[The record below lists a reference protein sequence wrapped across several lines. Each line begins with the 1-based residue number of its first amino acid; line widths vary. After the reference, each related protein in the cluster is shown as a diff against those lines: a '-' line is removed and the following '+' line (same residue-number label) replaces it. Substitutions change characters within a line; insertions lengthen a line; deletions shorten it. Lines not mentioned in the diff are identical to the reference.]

1 MAGCLSYSDVRNG
14 REMVALANALAVTTV
29 TGVDTDDLTLVD
41 EQRYANLCAG
51 LYRSRLERVGS
62 RIALQ
67 TRLRIG
73 HSELNLRRQLGEQ
86 NGVARCIGYNIY
98 YHTFLQEI
106 YTRDQVMSDRYLLE
120 GLVIHEDVVLALFV
134 KELVRTAL
142 NANILQ
148 LLTDVEAALQH
159 TAVHYILKF
168 HAHNRVALT
177 RLHVQKLDYEI
188 QTAVHADTYAVFN
201 VLTVNHKIITI
212 GSITIYL
219 FFIKIAAK
227 LQNFL
232 HICKFF
238 CNFALRKCQLLWKL
252 Y

>member
-1 MAGCLSYSDVRNG
+1 
-14 REMVALANALAVTTV
+14 
-29 TGVDTDDLTLVD
+29 
-41 EQRYANLCAG
+41 
-51 LYRSRLERVGS
+51 
-62 RIALQ
+62 
-67 TRLRIG
+67 
-73 HSELNLRRQLGEQ
+73 
-86 NGVARCIGYNIY
+86 
-98 YHTFLQEI
+98 
-106 YTRDQVMSDRYLLE
+106 MSDRYLLE

-201 VLTVNHKIITI
+201 VLTVNHNAIFCIILLLNLKIRCKIT
-212 GSITIYL
+212 
-219 FFIKIAAK
+219 K
-227 LQNFL
+227 
-232 HICKFF
+232 KF
-238 CNFALRKCQLLWKL
+238 AYMQEIL
-252 Y
+252 